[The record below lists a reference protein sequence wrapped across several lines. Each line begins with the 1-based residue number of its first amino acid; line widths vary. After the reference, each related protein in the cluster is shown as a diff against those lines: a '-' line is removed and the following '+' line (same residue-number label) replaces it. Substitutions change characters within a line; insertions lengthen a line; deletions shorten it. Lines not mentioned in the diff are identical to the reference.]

1 VRSLALVLA
10 LVALSASAS
19 DAAYEAATTVKD
31 GGTLSGVV
39 RFAGAAPALAP
50 LPISRGQDACG
61 GDRQASE
68 AFQIGPDRGVKG
80 GVVRI
85 EGVTMG
91 KKPAGDVLLDTQQ
104 CRFVSH
110 VSALAVGE
118 RARVKNSDG
127 LVHNVLGSVDGAT
140 VFNVALPHRDQH
152 VDITR
157 RLRQPGIVR
166 VLCEAHPHMFA
177 WLVVHD
183 SPYVAVTDERGAFRI
198 SDVPPGTYSVT
209 LWHEGFRPRGPDR
222 DGRPHYDVARTLTK
236 QVTIAPRGAATIEF
250 ELK

>member
-1 VRSLALVLA
+1 MRSLALALA
-10 LVALSASAS
+10 VVVFSAPTTE
-19 DAAYEAATTVKD
+19 AAYEAATSVRD
-31 GGTLSGVV
+31 AGTLSGVV
-39 RFAGAAPALAP
+39 RFAGPAPALAP
-50 LPISRGQDACG
+50 LAVLRDQDACG
-61 GDRQASE
+61 ARQTSE
-68 AFQIGPDRGVKG
+68 ALMVGPDRGVKG

-85 EGVTMG
+85 EGVATG
-91 KKPAGDVLLDTQQ
+91 KKLAGDVLLDTQH
-104 CRFVSH
+104 CRFVAH
-110 VSALAVGE
+110 VSALAAGD

-127 LVHNVLGSVDGAT
+127 LVHNIHGSVGGAT
-140 VFNVALPHRDQH
+140 VFNVALPHRDQL

-198 SDVPPGTYSVT
+198 PDVPPGTYSVT
-209 LWHEGFRPRGPDR
+209 LWHEGFRLRGRDR
-222 DGRPHYDVARTLTK
+222 DGRPHYDAPRTLTK

>member
-39 RFAGAAPALAP
+39 RFAGAAAALAP
-50 LPISRGQDACG
+50 LPVSRDQDACG
-61 GDRQASE
+61 DRLASE
-68 AFQIGPDRGVKG
+68 ALLVGLDRGVKG

-140 VFNVALPHRDQH
+140 VFNVALPHRDQQ

-198 SDVPPGTYSVT
+198 SDVPTGTYSVT
-209 LWHEGFRPRGPDR
+209 LWHEGFRPRGRDR
-222 DGRPHYDVARTLTK
+222 DGRPRYEAARTLTK

>member
-1 VRSLALVLA
+1 VKSLALVLA
-10 LVALSASAS
+10 FVVLSASATE
-19 DAAYEAATTVKD
+19 AAYEAATTVKD
-31 GGTLSGVV
+31 AGTLSGVV
-39 RFAGAAPALAP
+39 RLAGPAPPLAP
-50 LPISRGQDACG
+50 LAVLRDQDACG
-61 GDRQASE
+61 ERQASE
-68 AFQIGPDRGVKG
+68 ALVIGPDRGVKG

-85 EGVTMG
+85 EGVTTG
-91 KKPAGDVLLDTQQ
+91 KKPAGDVLLDTQH
-104 CRFVSH
+104 CRFVAH
-110 VSALAVGE
+110 VSVLAAGD

-127 LVHNVLGSVDGAT
+127 LVHNVHGSVAGAT
-140 VFNVALPHRDQH
+140 VFNVALPHRDQL

-209 LWHEGFRPRGPDR
+209 LWHEGFRLRGRDR
-222 DGRPHYDVARTLTK
+222 DGRPHYDALRTLTK
-236 QVTIAPRGAATIEF
+236 QVTIAPRGAAKIEF